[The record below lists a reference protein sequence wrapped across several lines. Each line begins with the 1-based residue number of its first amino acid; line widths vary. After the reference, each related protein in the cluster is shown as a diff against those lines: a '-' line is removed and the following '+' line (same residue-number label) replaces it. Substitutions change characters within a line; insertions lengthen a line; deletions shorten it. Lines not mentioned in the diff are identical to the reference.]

1 MNDLKTLRDKL
12 NGSLQLCD
20 GETRDALLSEW
31 ENIHDKMKSQ
41 KHNADENFTEFKV
54 MK

>member
-12 NGSLQLCD
+12 NGSLPLCD
-20 GETRDALLSEW
+20 GETRCALLSEW
-31 ENIHDKMKSQ
+31 ENIHGEMESQ
-41 KHNADENFTEFKV
+41 KHNNDENFTEFKV